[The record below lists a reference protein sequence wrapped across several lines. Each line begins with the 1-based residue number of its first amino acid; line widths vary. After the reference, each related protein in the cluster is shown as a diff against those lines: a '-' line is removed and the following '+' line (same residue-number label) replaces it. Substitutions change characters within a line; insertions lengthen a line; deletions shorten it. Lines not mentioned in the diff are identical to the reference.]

1 MYGDDDTHITG
12 QITFE
17 QVAEAIRHKKY
28 GRDMREAIAQGFE
41 QFIGLL
47 GRVSNLESEYSDL
60 LGKYNDIIGRLNDD
74 ENEIHNLRGDV
85 NALNQRCDKIEE
97 KHNDDIKAL
106 TDKHNEDIKKVQEQ
120 LDRLNNVVFGHVHE
134 VNYDKPRKQDLHDY
148 YEVIDKSKNN
158 HPLNKDP
165 VSHELN
171 YSTINGKNNSIEI
184 DTGIGNM
191 KGEEL

>member
-12 QITFE
+12 QITFS
-17 QVAEAIRHKKY
+17 QIAEAIRHKKY

-60 LGKYNDIIGRLNDD
+60 LGKYNDVIGRLNDD
-74 ENEIHNLRGDV
+74 ETEIHSLQGDV

-97 KHNDDIKAL
+97 KHNDDIK
-106 TDKHNEDIKKVQEQ
+106 TVQEQ

-134 VNYDKPRKQDLHDY
+134 VNYDKPQSQDPHNY
-148 YEVIDKSKNN
+148 YEVIDKSKNR

-171 YSTINGKNNSIEI
+171 YSTINGKHNSIEI
-184 DTGIGNM
+184 DTGIGHM